1 MVVPDCLPDRDSTAR
16 PKVVIADTDLPGVP
30 QASFFRFSKAV
41 CKVLRDAICIYMHG
55 MCVYMAY
62 RSTYCIL
69 L

>member
-41 CKVLRDAICIYMHG
+41 CKVLWDAILYAWYV
-55 MCVYMAY
+55 CVYG
-62 RSTYCIL
+62 I
-69 L
+69 